1 MRDARDTGDKEENRD
16 NIDNRENM
24 ASGAKII
31 LKWPVLLKYRGC
43 AVLRARPAIKA

>member
-16 NIDNRENM
+16 NIEENM
-24 ASGAKII
+24 TSGAKII
-31 LKWPVLLKYRGC
+31 VKWPMLLKHCGC